1 MNGVTDK
8 MEPRRYITLPAALRY
23 SAYRNFWLGLFGAVG
38 GFQVLM
44 FGQFWLIHELTG
56 SPLYL
61 GYVGMANAIPAII
74 LNLIGGVL
82 ADRADKKR
90 LIVVT
95 QILSATLVFLLGM
108 LTVLDIVK
116 VWHVMVIAIFAG
128 AINAF
133 YQPARQALYPHL
145 IDRESLTSAVALNS
159 AVWTGT
165 RIIAPAI
172 AGILIAGFGTAS
184 SFFFAFL
191 GMITFALVVHLL
203 RVPVIEDRTT
213 GNPAR
218 DLLDGLKFIK
228 DNSIF
233 FFLIGMTFFNSFFG
247 MAYVSQMPVFARDI
261 LKVGADGQGVLLSIN
276 GIGSLLMTLWVGL
289 KGNFRHR
296 GLVLIGGAIMSGLSV
311 TGFALS
317 SEYVGSYVL
326 AIMFMFLVGVF
337 TSTYMI
343 SIMSSLQMMVP
354 DYMRGRIM
362 GFYGITWN
370 IMPLGGM
377 YAGVLAGLIGT
388 PLAIAIG
395 GLLVAIFALG
405 PALFNIQVRNLG
417 ILLFETEERTGGAQA
432 L

>member
-1 MNGVTDK
+1 
-8 MEPRRYITLPAALRY
+8 
-23 SAYRNFWLGLFGAVG
+23 
-38 GFQVLM
+38 
-44 FGQFWLIHELTG
+44 
-56 SPLYL
+56 
-61 GYVGMANAIPAII
+61 MANAIPAII

-95 QILSATLVFLLGM
+95 QILSATLVFVLGM
-108 LTVLDIVK
+108 LTFLDIVK
-116 VWHVMVIAIFAG
+116 VWHVMVIAILAG

-133 YQPARQALYPHL
+133 NQPARQALYPHL

-191 GMITFALVVHLL
+191 GMIIFALVVHLL
-203 RVPVIEDRTT
+203 KVPEIEDRTT

-228 DNSIF
+228 ENSIF
-233 FFLIGMTFFNSFFG
+233 FFLISMTFFNSFFG

-261 LKVGADGQGVLLSIN
+261 LKIGADGQGVLLSIN

-289 KGNFRHR
+289 KGNFRHI

-317 SEYVGSYVL
+317 SEYVGSYEL
-326 AIMFMFLVGVF
+326 AIMFMFLIGVF

-388 PLAIAIG
+388 PMAIAIG

-417 ILLFETEERTGGAQA
+417 ILLFETEEGM
-432 L
+432 

>member
-1 MNGVTDK
+1 
-8 MEPRRYITLPAALRY
+8 MELRKYITLPAALNY
-23 SAYRNFWLGLFGAVG
+23 SAYRNFWLGMFGAVG

-95 QILSATLVFLLGM
+95 QILSATLVFVLGM
-108 LTVLDIVK
+108 LTFLDFVK
-116 VWHVMVIAIFAG
+116 VWHVMVIAILAG

-133 YQPARQALYPHL
+133 NQPARQALYPHL

-172 AGILIAGFGTAS
+172 AGILIAVFGTAS

-191 GMITFALVVHLL
+191 GMIIFALVVHLL

-228 DNSIF
+228 ENSIF

-354 DYMRGRIM
+354 DNMRGRIM

-417 ILLFETEERTGGAQA
+417 ILVFEAEETT
-432 L
+432 

>member
-1 MNGVTDK
+1 MAL
-8 MEPRRYITLPAALRY
+8 RRYITLPAALRY

-95 QILSATLVFLLGM
+95 QILSATLVFVLGI
-108 LTVLDIVK
+108 LTFLDIVK
-116 VWHVMVIAIFAG
+116 VWHVMVIAILAG

-133 YQPARQALYPHL
+133 NQPARQALYPHL

-165 RIIAPAI
+165 RIVAPAI

-191 GMITFALVVHLL
+191 GMIIFALVVHLL
-203 RVPVIEDRTT
+203 KVPEIEDRTT
-213 GNPAR
+213 GNPTR

-233 FFLIGMTFFNSFFG
+233 FFLISMTFFNSFFG

-261 LKVGADGQGVLLSIN
+261 LKIGADGQGVLLSIN
-276 GIGSLLMTLWVGL
+276 GIGSLLMTLWIGL

-296 GLVLIGGAIMSGLSV
+296 GIVLIGGAIMSGLSV

-317 SEYVGSYVL
+317 SEYVGSYAL

-388 PLAIAIG
+388 PMAIAIG

-417 ILLFETEERTGGAQA
+417 ILLFETEEGIKT
-432 L
+432 

>member
-1 MNGVTDK
+1 
-8 MEPRRYITLPAALRY
+8 MELRKYITLPAALNY
-23 SAYRNFWLGLFGAVG
+23 SAYRNFWLGMFGAVG

-95 QILSATLVFLLGM
+95 QILSATLVFVLGM
-108 LTVLDIVK
+108 LTFLDFVK
-116 VWHVMVIAIFAG
+116 VWHVMVIAILAG

-133 YQPARQALYPHL
+133 NQPARQALYPHL

-172 AGILIAGFGTAS
+172 AGILIAVFGTAS

-191 GMITFALVVHLL
+191 GMIIFALVVHLL

-228 DNSIF
+228 ENSIF

-261 LKVGADGQGVLLSIN
+261 LKVGADGQGVLLSVN

-354 DYMRGRIM
+354 DNMRGRIM

-417 ILLFETEERTGGAQA
+417 ILVFEAEETT
-432 L
+432 